1 MIENFL
7 KSEKEAI
14 DNELEEYFSYLN
26 SIENEILLKDF
37 FAHLQEFTLNKKAK
51 RLHPILL
58 IAAFAG
64 IVNPINVDNQ
74 IGQIRKTSL
83 AVEFLHNAHL
93 IHDDLIDADLKRR
106 SKPTFHM
113 QLKNELN
120 QVYDNIELPN
130 KEELIRM
137 YGRDMSILGGTQGYL
152 LGLNILKTSR
162 FSDNLKLQAINEY
175 TAAMDELLKGQ
186 IIEEYMNYHNI
197 TMTLEQY
204 LSIAEMQRAS
214 LLEKS
219 AKIGAILAKGN
230 FHYQINPLSK
240 AMNLMGQAFA
250 IRDDIIDIKSD
261 IKARKKKIVYIFAVQ
276 NTDEDQSK
284 TLNEIYHLEELNK
297 NDVKTVETIFT
308 ETNAIIIAEHFSKNL
323 ISQAKASLKDIYPD
337 LNKDQKSFFN
347 EFSDFM
353 YMRDF

>member
-1 MIENFL
+1 MIEKFL
-7 KSEKEAI
+7 KLEKEAI
-14 DNELEEYFSYLN
+14 DKELKDYFSNLN
-26 SIENEILLKDF
+26 QSENEILLKDF
-37 FAHLQEFTLNKKAK
+37 FAHLQKFTLNRKAK

-58 IAAFAG
+58 IAAFTG

-74 IGQIRKTSL
+74 LDQIRKVSL
-83 AVEFLHNAHL
+83 AMELLHSGHL
-93 IHDDLIDADLKRR
+93 IHDDLIDDDLQRR
-106 SKPTFHM
+106 GKPTFHI

-130 KEELIRM
+130 KEVFIKK

-152 LGLNILKTSR
+152 LGLNIFKTSR

-175 TAAMDELLKGQ
+175 TAAMDKLMKGQ

-261 IKARKKKIVYIFAVQ
+261 IKAKKKKIIYIFAVQ

-284 TLNEIYHLEELNK
+284 TLNEIYHLEEVNK
-297 NDVKTVETIFT
+297 NEVKTVETIFT
-308 ETNAIIIAEHFSKNL
+308 DTNAIVIAEHFSKNL
-323 ISQAKASLKDIYPD
+323 ISQAKASLREIYPD
-337 LNKDQKSFFN
+337 LNKNQKTFFN

-353 YMRDF
+353 YMREF

>member
-1 MIENFL
+1 M

-26 SIENEILLKDF
+26 SIENEVLLKDF

-64 IVNPINVDNQ
+64 IVNPNNVDNQ
-74 IGQIRKTSL
+74 LDQIRKTSL
-83 AVEFLHNAHL
+83 AVELLHSGHL

-106 SKPTFHM
+106 GKPTFHI

-120 QVYDNIELPN
+120 NVYDNIELPN
-130 KEELIRM
+130 KEEMTRM

-152 LGLNILKTSR
+152 LGLNILKSSR
-162 FSDNLKLQAINEY
+162 FSDNLKLQVINEY
-175 TAAMDELLKGQ
+175 TAALDKLMKGQ

-204 LSIAEMQRAS
+204 LSIAEMQRAN

-230 FHYQINPLSK
+230 SHYQINPLSK

-261 IKARKKKIVYIFAVQ
+261 IIARKKKIVYILAVQ

-284 TLNEIYHLEELNK
+284 ILNEIYHLEELDK

-308 ETNAIIIAEHFSKNL
+308 DTNAIVIAEHFSKNL

-337 LNKDQKSFFN
+337 LNKDQKTFFN

-353 YMRDF
+353 YMRAF